1 MDTCKARI
9 SNRESISSECG
20 SLTKLSPRLATQPI
34 FITHRRWDPLTAGS
48 SALIGTAA
56 NMLKF
61 AVGIVRA
68 PYDEIQASA
77 KQEKEMAKKQD
88 MIVLDQDS
96 GASRTTNTTTPASAA
111 FRAIGASARSI
122 GMFNASL
129 FKGTMIDMPL
139 AITEGLR
146 AVPKLYGEDVQN
158 HGVVDGWMS
167 GGVVAGKV
175 CISEVK

>member
-1 MDTCKARI
+1 MDTYKARI
-9 SNRESISSECG
+9 SDRESISSKCG

-34 FITHRRWDPLTAGS
+34 FITNRRWDPLTAGS

-56 NMLKF
+56 NMFEF
-61 AVGIVRA
+61 AVGIIKA
-68 PYDEIQASA
+68 PYDEIQASS

-88 MIVLDQDS
+88 MIVIDREL
-96 GASRTTNTTTPASAA
+96 GASRTTSTTTPVSTA

-129 FKGTMIDMPL
+129 FKGTMVDMPL